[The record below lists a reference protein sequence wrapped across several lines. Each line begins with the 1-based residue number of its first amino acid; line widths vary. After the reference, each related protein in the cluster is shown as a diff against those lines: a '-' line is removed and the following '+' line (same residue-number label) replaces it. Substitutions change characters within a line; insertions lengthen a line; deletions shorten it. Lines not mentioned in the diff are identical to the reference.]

1 MVKKELLVKYGSEEE
16 IKKAIEKKIANGD
29 FITVAEM
36 VAVAKHLG
44 YMDLFSKYECYI
56 EPNTQYGVV
65 PYDIYVDMINDIFDN
80 ENIILT
86 RL

>member
-16 IKKAIEKKIANGD
+16 IRKAIEKKIADGD
-29 FITVAEM
+29 FITTAEM
-36 VAVAKHLG
+36 IAIAKHLG
-44 YMDLFSKYECYI
+44 YMNLFDKYECYI
-56 EPNTQYGVV
+56 EPNTQYGTT
-65 PYDIYVDMINDIFDN
+65 PYDVYIDMMNDIYTD

>member
-1 MVKKELLVKYGSEEE
+1 MVKKELLKKYGNEEE
-16 IKKAIEKKIANGD
+16 IKKAIEKKIANRD
-29 FITVAEM
+29 FITAAEM

-44 YMDLFSKYECYI
+44 YMELFSKYECYI
-56 EPNTQYGVV
+56 EPNTQYSTT
-65 PYDIYVDMINDIFDN
+65 PHDIYIDMINDIYTD